1 MQATGLLNYRLK
13 YCWPKVTY
21 CICQP
26 NELERKIKKKTG
38 GDQAKI
44 SEGYGLPRP
53 PLESPLES
61 ESQSSS
67 GHSRSSSNK
76 IPTGVL

>member
-38 GDQAKI
+38 GSKQK
-44 SEGYGLPRP
+44 
-53 PLESPLES
+53 
-61 ESQSSS
+61 
-67 GHSRSSSNK
+67 SRRAMAYPGPS
-76 IPTGVL
+76 